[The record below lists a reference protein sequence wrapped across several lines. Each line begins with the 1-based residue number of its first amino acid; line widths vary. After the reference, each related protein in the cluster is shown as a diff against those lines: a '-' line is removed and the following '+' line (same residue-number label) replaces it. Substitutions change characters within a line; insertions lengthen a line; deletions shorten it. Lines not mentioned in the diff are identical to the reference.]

1 MVDQYKNSD
10 AVDNEIKT
18 RSKHFV
24 IVAVVL
30 AITIYFVLGQDWPLL
45 LALFIAVGAIVYL
58 IRPNERQNLIV
69 DNTSNNEAVEASL
82 EAVVDA
88 LQYPAYI
95 LDQRGA
101 VKYANGES
109 SKIFGKHNVG
119 DLITIRFRQPDLS
132 KFIEE
137 ALRTSKPM
145 HTNYSEP
152 VPHDRW
158 FAVDIAPVEK
168 LEEGAVPA
176 PRQFLLGFHDL
187 TDAKRTEQMRT
198 DFIANASHELRTPIA
213 SLLGYIE
220 TVRGAAKND
229 KKATERFLGIMQDQA
244 ERMTR
249 LVNDLLSLS
258 RIEMKSHVQPSE
270 HVNLVELVHTVV
282 HSLDELA
289 KQMNVEVNLDAPEEV
304 FIIGDRD
311 ELIQVFENLIEN
323 ACKYGDQGE
332 KVDVSIVQ
340 ELAAGNETV
349 TVSVR
354 DYGPGIAI
362 EDQQRITERFY
373 RVDVARS
380 REKQGTGLGLAIVK
394 HILNRHKVRL
404 AIKSKLDEGS
414 EFSVAFPV
422 LVNASK

>member
-1 MVDQYKNSD
+1 MVDQFKNSD
-10 AVDNEIKT
+10 TADGKAET
-18 RSKHFV
+18 RSKHIV
-24 IVAVVL
+24 IAAVVL
-30 AITIYFVLGQDWPLL
+30 AIIIYFVLDQAWPLL
-45 LALFIAVGAIVYL
+45 IALFIAVGAIVYL
-58 IRPNERQNLIV
+58 IKPNDRQKLVV
-69 DNTSNNEAVEASL
+69 DHASTSETTEATLA
-82 EAVVDA
+82 AMIDA

-101 VKYANGES
+101 VKFANKAS
-109 SKIFGKHNVG
+109 NKIFGKHNIG

-132 KFIEE
+132 KFIEK
-137 ALRTSKPM
+137 ALKTLKPM
-145 HTNYSEP
+145 RTNYSEP

-158 FAVDIAPVEK
+158 FAVEIAPIGK
-168 LEEGAVPA
+168 LSSPA
-176 PRQFLLGFHDL
+176 PLFMLGFHDL
-187 TDAKRTEQMRT
+187 TDAKRTEQMRS

-220 TVRGAAKND
+220 TIRGAAKND

-270 HVNLVELVHTVV
+270 QVNLVELVHTVV
-282 HSLDELA
+282 RSLDELA
-289 KQMNVEVNLDAPEEV
+289 KQAKIKISFEAPKEV

-323 ACKYGDQGE
+323 ACKYGDQGK
-332 KVDVSIVQ
+332 KVDVKI
-340 ELAAGNETV
+340 LKGETGRQKSV

-394 HILNRHKVRL
+394 HILNRHQVRL
-404 AIKSKLDEGS
+404 VVKSKLDEGA
-414 EFSVAFPV
+414 EFSVTFPT
-422 LVNASK
+422 LKNVNK